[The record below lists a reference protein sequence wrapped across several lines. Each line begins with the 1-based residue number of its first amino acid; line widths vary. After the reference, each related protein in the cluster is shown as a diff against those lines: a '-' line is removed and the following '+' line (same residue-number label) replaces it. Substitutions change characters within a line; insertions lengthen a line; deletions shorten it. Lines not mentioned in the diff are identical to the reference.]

1 MIALGDADW
10 VGNLPR
16 FSVTLAR
23 KKPNE
28 YGRLTMKVKPQHSSM
43 KMDSFRR
50 PTFVIALVTLGTI
63 PVEFL
68 NAMLTLQ
75 SPMNSQVYYMA
86 TKGMEIGVARCSIVA
101 DVLAMSKPP
110 TYILWLSDDDL
121 PPADG
126 LIKLW
131 MEAENNK
138 WDVITSLV
146 HLKSDPPEQVL
157 VALEEDWEDGDVVTA
172 LIGNMGFALTR
183 TDLFR
188 RIEPPWFKT
197 GFTTNGQTMSG
208 FTEDTWFFDRCEKI
222 DAKVAVH
229 TGVKSGHLDVATG
242 RIY

>member
-1 MIALGDADW
+1 
-10 VGNLPR
+10 
-16 FSVTLAR
+16 
-23 KKPNE
+23 
-28 YGRLTMKVKPQHSSM
+28 MKLKQQHSSM
-43 KMDSFRR
+43 KIDTFKR
-50 PTFVIALVTLGTI
+50 PSFVIALVTLGMV

-101 DVLAMSKPP
+101 DVLAMSRPP
-110 TYILWLSDDDL
+110 TYILWLSDDDI

-131 MEAENNK
+131 VEAENNK

-157 VALEEDWEDGDVVTA
+157 VPLTEQPWENGDVVPA
-172 LIGNMGFALTR
+172 LIGNLGFGLTR
-183 TDLFR
+183 TDLFSR
-188 RIEPPWFKT
+188 LPAPWFRT
-197 GFTTNGQTMSG
+197 GFTTDGRTMKG
-208 FTEDTWFFDRCEKI
+208 FTEDTHFFSLCENVG
-222 DAKVAVH
+222 AKVSVH

-242 RIY
+242 RVY